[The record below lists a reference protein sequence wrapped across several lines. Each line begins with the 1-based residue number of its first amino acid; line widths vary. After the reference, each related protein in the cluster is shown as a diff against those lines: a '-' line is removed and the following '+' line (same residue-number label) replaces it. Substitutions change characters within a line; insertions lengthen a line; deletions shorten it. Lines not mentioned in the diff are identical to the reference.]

1 MEKIICGY
9 RTNDKLWLEA
19 FKQWAKEIKEL
30 RESGKP
36 FEIPRCTANI
46 DEFVECELDIEW
58 EKY

>member
-19 FKQWAKEIKEL
+19 FKQWTKEIKEL
-30 RESGKP
+30 RESGEH
-36 FEIPRCTANI
+36 FEIPKSTVNI
-46 DEFVECELDIEW
+46 DEIVECELDIEW

>member
-9 RTNDKLWLEA
+9 RTNNKLWLKA
-19 FKQWAKEIKEL
+19 FKQWTKEIKEL

-36 FEIPRCTANI
+36 FEIPKSTVNI
-46 DEFVECELDIEW
+46 DEVVESELDIEW

>member
-19 FKQWAKEIKEL
+19 FKQWTKEIKEL
-30 RESGKP
+30 RESGEP
-36 FEIPRCTANI
+36 FKIPKSTVNI